1 METIVFVIV
10 FISAVLAILV
20 TLNQLSQ
27 RMDAA
32 NQQLKQISKH
42 LGLHE
47 EALEQIEE
55 ELKDLVRQ
63 GERIEA
69 IKLYRAKTG
78 SGLKEAHE
86 HIEELRR
93 EEKDADL

>member
-42 LGLHE
+42 LGE